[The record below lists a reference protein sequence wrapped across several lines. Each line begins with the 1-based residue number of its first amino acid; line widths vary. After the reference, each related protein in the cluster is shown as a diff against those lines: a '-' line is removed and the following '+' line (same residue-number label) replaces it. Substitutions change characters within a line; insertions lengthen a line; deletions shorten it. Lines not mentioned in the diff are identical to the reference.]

1 MTEKQQRLIDLLEE
15 MFQLNQS
22 DLDFGIYRIMNAKA
36 DEISTFLRKDL
47 IGSISEAFQAGSND
61 GIKQELDELS
71 KKDTV
76 KGYLSGDDATKKAFE
91 NLEDVKRYIEL
102 NSKLSGTSDSVAL
115 ENDIYSHLATFFSR
129 YYKDGDF
136 VSLRRYKKDTYAIP
150 YEGEEVKLHWA
161 NSDQYYIKTSEY
173 FRDYTFKA
181 STASGLVEGEE
192 KTVHFKLID
201 ADTEANNNKASTDK
215 ERRFVIY
222 EANPVEVID
231 GELII
236 YFEYK
241 AIGKEKQD
249 KLNEQALEKVL
260 QTEGI
265 DEWVP
270 LLKTKVPTEKNKD
283 RTLLEKHLKSYTSR
297 NSFDYFIH
305 KDLGGFMKR
314 ELDFY
319 IKNEM
324 LHIDDIEEASTAKIE
339 ESLNKIKTFKA
350 IARKIIA
357 FLTQLEEF
365 QKSLWLKKK
374 FIIETNYCIT
384 LDKIDESYYEEILAN
399 QAQLDEWK
407 SLFDVS
413 VRTLEELKNE
423 PYLVLDTKFF
433 DIKFKNKLLSEF
445 DNLDEE
451 IDGVLINSENFGA
464 LSLLQ
469 ERYKEQVKTVYID
482 PPYNTGSDGFLY
494 NDSYQHSSWMSFMH
508 DRIKAAAQ
516 LLNEDG
522 VLLGSIDDNEIDNF
536 YLSLKT
542 LEFNFTKIIPTI
554 MNLKGNNDE
563 YAFSG
568 AHEYTIASSLNK
580 TQNSFSQL
588 NLDDEELEE
597 WDIDDIGLFKKGA
610 PLRATGE
617 EGHRENRPLMFYP
630 LLIDEKNNLVKTI
643 VPDEFQRLYNKAA
656 KKFDDEYLEELKL
669 HYEKEGY
676 SFILPM
682 VDINE
687 YGRWRWG
694 YNDNTIQKLNTEV
707 LFSKTKDGYSLN
719 KKQRPEIGDIPTKK
733 PKSFFYKPEYSSGNG
748 TAEQKAIFGKKIFA
762 NPKPLALIFDLL
774 KLSTE
779 KNSIVLDYFSG
790 SGTTGHATLNL
801 NRMDKGK
808 RKYVLVEMGEYFN
821 FVTKPRIQKVIYSDS
836 WKNGKLTNKNG
847 ISQIFKYFKLESYED
862 TLNNLAFKRTEKQT
876 TALQGN
882 PAVKEDYLLN
892 YMLNYE
898 TNESQL
904 NIDSFARPFDY
915 KLHIATGSAGETKET
930 AVDLVETFNYLIG
943 LKVKSR
949 QFIKEYLVIEG
960 ENLKGDKIL
969 VIWREGNDN
978 EALNSFFSKMDFSVY
993 DREFDTIYVNGD
1005 NNLANLKKDEEHFK
1019 VKLIEEEFK
1028 TKMFGDK

>member
-1 MTEKQQRLIDLLEE
+1 MGDYLMTEKQQRLIDLLEE

-47 IGSISEAFQAGSND
+47 IGSISDAFQAGSND
-61 GIKQELDELS
+61 GIQKELDELS

-102 NSKLSGTSDSVAL
+102 SSKLSGTSDSVAL
-115 ENDIYSHLATFFSR
+115 ENDIYSHLSTFFSR

-192 KTVHFKLID
+192 KTIHFKLID
-201 ADTEANNNKASTDK
+201 ADTEANNNKASADK
-215 ERRFVIY
+215 ERRFVLH

-249 KLNEQALEKVL
+249 KLNEKAVEKIL
-260 QTEGI
+260 KAEGI
-265 DEWVP
+265 DDWMP

-305 KDLGGFMKR
+305 KDLGGFMNR

-324 LHIDDIEEASTAKIE
+324 LYLDDIEEASTAKIE

-374 FIIETNYCIT
+374 FVIETNYCIT

-399 QAQLDEWK
+399 QAQLNEWK
-407 SLFDVS
+407 SLFDVE
-413 VRTLEELKNE
+413 VTTLEELKNE

-433 DIKFKNKLLSEF
+433 DAKFKNRLLSKF

-464 LSLLQ
+464 LNLLQ
-469 ERYKEQVKTVYID
+469 ERYKERVKAIYVD
-482 PPYNTGSDGFLY
+482 PPYNTNASEIIYMNGY
-494 NDSYQHSSWMSFMH
+494 KHSSWIS
-508 DRIKAAAQ
+508 
-516 LLNEDG
+516 LLENR
-522 VLLGSIDDNEIDNF
+522 
-536 YLSLKT
+536 LSLSTSFLKNEGIIQVAIDEEEQRF
-542 LEFNFTKIIPTI
+542 LNILLDNVYGAKNFLSAIAIQHNPKGRDQEYIAASHEYLLTYAKNEEHATTNSFKIIGKDFETKYPLSDA
-554 MNLKGNNDE
+554 NGRYRELPLK
-563 YAFSG
+563 
-568 AHEYTIASSLNK
+568 
-580 TQNSFSQL
+580 
-588 NLDDEELEE
+588 
-597 WDIDDIGLFKKGA
+597 
-610 PLRATGE
+610 RTGSDSR
-617 EGHRENRPLMFYP
+617 REDRPYMFYP
-630 LLIDEKNNLVKTI
+630 FLINKNDNTLTLPPKEEYIKIFDSKKKIFNDTFVDELREKYKDDYIFVLPQNEKG
-643 VPDEFQRLYNKAA
+643 EFL
-656 KKFDDEYLEELKL
+656 
-669 HYEKEGY
+669 
-676 SFILPM
+676 
-682 VDINE
+682 
-687 YGRWRWG
+687 RWRWG
-694 YNDNTIQKLNTEV
+694 YDNCIDAIVNNTLIVKSNTVYNKDRSNDNV
-707 LFSKTKDGYSLN
+707 
-719 KKQRPEIGDIPTKK
+719 K
-733 PKSFFYKPEYSSGNG
+733 PKSFWYGDKYDASSKGTNLLKNIMGN
-748 TAEQKAIFGKKIFA
+748 KIFDYPKSIFAVMDAITITA
-762 NPKPLALIFDLL
+762 NKD
-774 KLSTE
+774 
-779 KNSIVLDYFSG
+779 SIILDFFAG
-790 SGTTGHATLNL
+790 SGTTGHASINL
-801 NRMDKGK
+801 NREDNGT
-808 RKYVLVEMGEYFN
+808 RKYILVEMGEYFN
-821 FVTKPRIQKVIYSDS
+821 TVTKPRIQKVIYTNN
-836 WKNGKLTNKNG
+836 WKNGKPQDKNG
-847 ISQIFKYFKLESYED
+847 ISQMFKYFKLESYED
-862 TLNNLAFKRTEKQT
+862 TLNNLAFKRTEKQSST
-876 TALQGN
+876 LQNN
-882 PAVKEDYLLN
+882 PTVKEDYLLN

-904 NIDSFARPFDY
+904 NIDNFARPFDY
-915 KLHIATGSAGETKET
+915 KLNIATGSAGETKET

-949 QFIKEYLVIEG
+949 QFIKEFLVIEG
-960 ENLKGDKIL
+960 ENLKDEKIL
-969 VIWREGNDN
+969 IIWREGSDN
-978 EALNSFFSKMDFSVY
+978 KALNSFFSKMDFSVY

-1005 NNLANLKKDEEHFK
+1005 NNLANLKKDEDHFK

-1028 TKMFGDK
+1028 TKMFGGA